1 MHGPATSDAQ
11 GDPLRPDDEAA
22 AAAGLPTLDAA
33 AEAALRARARLAAA
47 QRVIVVL
54 GPTAGGKSDLAMELA
69 RRLGGELVS
78 ADSMQVY
85 RGMDVGTAK
94 PTAAERAE
102 IPHHLIDLV
111 DAWHEGFTVAE
122 WLRRADETVSSIR
135 ARGRVPIVVGGTN
148 LYIRAFLEGLDEAPP
163 ADEALRAEL
172 AAISCEELHRR
183 LAAIDPDAA
192 ARLHANDRRRV
203 TRALEIARSTGGA
216 PSERRTAW
224 ADGAIEPRRADLFVV
239 LLDWPV
245 ELVNRRINARVGR
258 MVEAGLLDE
267 VRTLLARGGICAQA
281 RAACGYEEFG
291 EVVAAEL
298 AAELAGEAATPR
310 AARLRAKLLDD
321 AVERTKI
328 RSRRLAKQQRT
339 WLKRFRG
346 IAPGIALE
354 CGAASDAGSLASA
367 CERALAH
374 A

>member
-1 MHGPATSDAQ
+1 MG
-11 GDPLRPDDEAA
+11 
-22 AAAGLPTLDAA
+22 DAA
-33 AEAALRARARLAAA
+33 PAESERARAAARS
-47 QRVIVVL
+47 RVIVVL

-69 RRLGGELVS
+69 RRFGGELVS

-85 RGMDVGTAK
+85 RGMDIGTAK

-111 DAWHEGFTVAE
+111 EASHEGFTVAE
-122 WLRRADETVSSIR
+122 WLRLADQAIADIQ

-172 AAISCEELHRR
+172 AEIPSEELHRR
-183 LAAIDPDAA
+183 LAAIDAAAA

-203 TRALEIARSTGGA
+203 TRALEIASSTGA
-216 PSERRTAW
+216 TPSERRTAW
-224 ADGAIEPRRADLFVV
+224 ADGAIAPRRGDLFVV

-245 ELVNRRINARVGR
+245 ELINRRINARVGR

-267 VRTLLARGGICAQA
+267 VRGLLARGGICSQA
-281 RAACGYEEFG
+281 RAACGYEEFA
-291 EVVAAEL
+291 EVVASEQR
-298 AAELAGEAATPR
+298 EAPESPR
-310 AARLRAKLLDD
+310 GARLRAKLLDE
-321 AVERTKI
+321 AIERTKI

-339 WLKRFRG
+339 WLKRFRA
-346 IAPGIALE
+346 IAPGLSIE
-354 CGAASDAGSLASA
+354 CDASTTAQSLAAA